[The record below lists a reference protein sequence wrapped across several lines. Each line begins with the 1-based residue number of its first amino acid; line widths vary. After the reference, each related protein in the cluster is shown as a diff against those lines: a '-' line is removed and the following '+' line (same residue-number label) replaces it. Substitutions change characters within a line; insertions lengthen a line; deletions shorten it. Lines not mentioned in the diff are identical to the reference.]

1 MLSPEMGPLMAV
13 APYGMGKM
21 VGNLTN
27 LNMSQGSLLVRK
39 NSANSGLSVFV
50 KFGPSGNKPD
60 DMFAGIIANRFPIAD
75 VLMQSIGEEAE
86 FEAVPTTASLS
97 VSPVVKAGSKR
108 KQFLCRRDIVESRED
123 VRGNE

>member
-1 MLSPEMGPLMAV
+1 MLSPEMGPLKAV

-27 LNMSQGSLLVRK
+27 LNMSKGSLLVGK
-39 NSANSGLSVFV
+39 NSASSGLSVVV
-50 KFGPSGNKPD
+50 KFGPLGNEPVG
-60 DMFAGIIANRFPIAD
+60 MFAGIIAKRFPIAD

-108 KQFLCRRDIVESRED
+108 KQSFFVGET
-123 VRGNE
+123 